1 MCEVSD
7 VDCALMSTGVC
18 YTRVKSTEERHA
30 VQKNTEANATQRT
43 AQLQGH
49 STHNCSA
56 GAVNTKLSC
65 GAHQLS
71 CGAQHLSCR
80 AHQLSCM
87 FSTHLGFLRRK
98 IPSHGSVLYLCDRG
112 DTWSQSG
119 EDVLQ
124 SQIAAWVRE
133 RGRA

>member
-1 MCEVSD
+1 MPFKKYRGKGHPTHSSAAATLNTQ
-7 VDCALMSTGVC
+7 ALSRG
-18 YTRVKSTEERHA
+18 SQH
-30 VQKNTEANATQRT
+30 T
-43 AQLQGH
+43 AQLRG
-49 STHNCSA
+49 TPA
-56 GAVNTKLSC
+56 
-65 GAHQLS
+65 QL
-71 CGAQHLSCR
+71 GGTPT
-80 AHQLSCM
+80 QLHM